1 MREISK
7 RRKWKVKLII
17 MLMIVLCLAP
27 VTPVLAA
34 KKKTKLNTTKI
45 TMTVGQKKT
54 LSLKN
59 YPKISKKQIKKVKW
73 KISNKKIVSVKAS
86 GKYRQKCVVKAK
98 KKGTATVRVSFKGKT
113 YKCKVVV
120 KAKKKKKSDKEK
132 PYLRLPYT
140 MIDVSEGKSTKIKVE
155 ASHPNNLK
163 WSTTS
168 TCITVDQSG
177 NVKAI
182 QSGIAYVAIE
192 DTKNNLK
199 VNVRVNVKQSVY
211 KPRYSYECVFLTD
224 LYNGGFYV
232 YSMFGE
238 GLSAVYI
245 KTDNPNPDT
254 IDLKMTGND
263 GKKYPILGC
272 FKGGAKFYDIAY
284 KTTADE
290 GKKLRAVE
298 GGYIGFVNTNIK
310 WMENE
315 PTYGDV
321 LISVEEY
328 NKDLV
333 DLDGE
338 YFRCAVA
345 HQQTEYLYNYDAE
358 MDAWMDEVI
367 AQCTTEDM
375 NVHEKMTAISSY
387 LYSEFTYLPNDGKY
401 LMYSA
406 IRIGP
411 SFKIKAWDS
420 YQSPAAL
427 CKFGEKLG
435 YELENMYF
443 SGDWSMHYYAKGV
456 FEGETYYYQACPYD
470 TTGYVDKNTIEKI
483 DLSKY

>member
-1 MREISK
+1 MREISQK
-7 RRKWKVKLII
+7 RKWKVKLITL
-17 MLMIVLCLAP
+17 LMIVLCLAP

-73 KISNKKIVSVKAS
+73 KISNKKIISVKAS

-98 KKGTATVRVSFKGKT
+98 KKGTATVRVTFKGKT

-120 KAKKKKKSDKEK
+120 KEKKKPDKEK

-140 MIDVSEGKSTKIKVE
+140 VIDVLEGKSTKIKVE

-168 TCITVDQSG
+168 SCITVDQSG

-199 VNVRVNVKQSVY
+199 VNICVNVKQSVY

-232 YSMFGE
+232 YGMFGE

-263 GKKYPILGC
+263 GKEYPILGR
-272 FKGGAKFYDIAY
+272 FGVGAEFYDIAY

-310 WMENE
+310 WMEKE
-315 PTYGDV
+315 PTYGNV
-321 LISVEEY
+321 LITVEEY

-333 DLDGE
+333 DLDGK
-338 YFRCAVA
+338 YFRCAA
-345 HQQTEYLYNYDAE
+345 ARQQTEYLYSYDAQ

-387 LYSEFTYLPNDGKY
+387 LYSEFTYLPNDGEH

-435 YELENMYF
+435 YKLENMYF

-456 FEGETYYYQACPYD
+456 FEGKTYYYQACPYA